1 MFQALFEPGS
11 IGTMTLENRL
21 IMAPISSN
29 LAAKDGTVS
38 EELLFHYAE
47 RAGGGVGLI
56 IVENVCIAYPLA
68 RHGAAQPRI
77 DDDAFIPGLGRL
89 TDAIHRDGA
98 KAAVE
103 LTHPGMNAG
112 LRYIAGETPVAPSA
126 VPRPKDGL
134 VPRALSHEEVV
145 AVIGEYVEAAR
156 RAREAGFDAVE
167 LQACHGLLINQFLS
181 PLTNQR
187 QDEYG
192 GNRENRIRFLVKIVE
207 GIKRH
212 VGFDFPVMVRLV
224 AQDVLD
230 GGLTLEDGRWFAHR
244 LEEVGA
250 DAIHPD
256 FGLGGK
262 EKRLE
267 PMPYPQAWR
276 VYLAEGIKAAVS
288 IPVIA
293 VGVIREPRVAEE
305 ILEAGKADLIALGRA
320 LNADPEWPNKARAG
334 DVRAIRR
341 CIGCNEC
348 VIARHV
354 EDAPLRCS
362 LNATVGRGPE
372 ACRLERA
379 VTPKRV
385 LVIGG
390 GPAGMEAARVAALRG
405 YRVALYERQPRLGG
419 MLNVAAIPPGK
430 EKLNWITEY
439 FAHELPRLGVEVHLG
454 EALDAEKVRTL
465 NPDVVIVA
473 TGSEPAVLDIPG
485 VDGPNVLLAQELLAR
500 QMHFTGQ
507 RFAIVGGGMLGLET
521 AEYLAAQGNGVTVL
535 KRYETIG
542 RGIEPLYRDYLLREL
557 KEHGVE
563 IVTRVEVEAIHADG
577 VLLRDDAGGERVLPA
592 DRVVL
597 ARETRPSSELA
608 QAIQDLDPVAVGD
621 AVQPRKIIN
630 AIAEGYLAARAIGK
644 SQIQSAARD
653 ISDLR
658 DSRTMSRQR
667 IKELESQIA
676 ELKRRWPAH
685 SVPPTM
691 FQQLEELEEELER
704 ELKKATEEK
713 SAANLQDSPGG

>member
-11 IGTMTLENRL
+11 IGMMTLKNRL

-29 LAAKDGTVS
+29 LAAEDGTVS

-47 RAGGGVGLI
+47 RARGGVGLI
-56 IVENVCIAYPLA
+56 IVENVCITYPLA

-77 DDDAFIPGLGRL
+77 DDDAFIPGMDRL
-89 TDAIHRDGA
+89 TEAIHRGGA

-126 VPRPKDGL
+126 VPRSKDGL
-134 VPRALSHEEVV
+134 VPRALSHEEIVE
-145 AVIGEYVEAAR
+145 VIGEYVEAAR
-156 RAREAGFDAVE
+156 RARQAGFDAVE

-187 QDEYG
+187 RDEYG
-192 GNRENRIRFLVKIVE
+192 GDRENRTRFLVEIVK

-224 AQDVLD
+224 AEDALE
-230 GGLTLEDGRWFAHR
+230 GGLTLEDGRWLAHR

-276 VYLAEGIKAAVS
+276 VYLAEEIKAAVS

-293 VGVIREPRVAEE
+293 VGVIREPGVAEE
-305 ILEAGKADLIALGRA
+305 ILGAGKADFVALGRA

-334 DVRAIRR
+334 GVGAIRR

-372 ACRLERA
+372 AGRLERA

-405 YRVALYERQPRLGG
+405 HQVTLYEREPRLGG
-419 MLNVAAIPPGK
+419 MVNVAAIPPGK

-439 FAHELPRLGVEVHLG
+439 FAHELPRLGVEVYLG
-454 EALDAEKVRTL
+454 EALDADKVRAL

-473 TGSEPAVLDIPG
+473 TGSEPAIPDIPG
-485 VDGPNVLLAQELLAR
+485 MDGSNVLVAQELLAR
-500 QMHFTGQ
+500 QMRCTGQ

-521 AEYLAAQGNGVTVL
+521 TEYLAAQGNGVTVL

-542 RGIEPLYRDYLLREL
+542 RGIEPLYRDYLLREI
-557 KEHGVE
+557 KEHGAE

-577 VLLRDDAGGERVLPA
+577 VQVRDDAGGERVVPA
-592 DRVVL
+592 DWVVL
-597 ARETRPSSELA
+597 ARGARPSSELA
-608 QAIQDLDPVAVGD
+608 RAIQDLDPIVIGD

-630 AIAEGYLAARAIGK
+630 AIEEGYLAARAIGR
-644 SQIQSAARD
+644 SQS
-653 ISDLR
+653 S
-658 DSRTMSRQR
+658 
-667 IKELESQIA
+667 
-676 ELKRRWPAH
+676 
-685 SVPPTM
+685 
-691 FQQLEELEEELER
+691 EELD
-704 ELKKATEEK
+704 
-713 SAANLQDSPGG
+713 SVLQGDVVSTLARRIE

>member
-1 MFQALFEPGS
+1 MFQSLFEPGS
-11 IGTMTLENRL
+11 IGTMTLKNRL

-38 EELLFHYAE
+38 KELLFHYAE
-47 RAGGGVGLI
+47 RARGGVGLI

-77 DDDAFIPGLGRL
+77 DDDVFIPGLGRL
-89 TDAIHRDGA
+89 TDAIHRGGA
-98 KAAVE
+98 KAALE

-126 VPRPKDGL
+126 VPRSKDGL
-134 VPRALSHEEVV
+134 LPRALSQEEVV
-145 AVIGEYVEAAR
+145 EVIGEYVEAAR
-156 RAREAGFDAVE
+156 RARQAGFDAVE

-181 PLTNQR
+181 ALINRR

-192 GNRENRIRFLVKIVE
+192 GDRENRTRFLVEIVE

-212 VGFDFPVMVRLV
+212 VGSDFPVMVRLV
-224 AQDVLD
+224 AEDALD
-230 GGLTLEDGRWFAHR
+230 CGLTLEDGRWLARR

-276 VYLAEGIKAAVS
+276 VYLAEEIKTAVS

-305 ILEAGKADLIALGRA
+305 ILRAGKADFVALGRA
-320 LNADPEWPNKARAG
+320 LNADPEWPNKARTG
-334 DVRAIRR
+334 DVGAIRR

-354 EDAPLRCS
+354 ADAPLRCS
-362 LNATVGRGPE
+362 LNATVGRGRE
-372 ACRLERA
+372 VGQLERA
-379 VTPKRV
+379 AALKRV

-390 GPAGMEAARVAALRG
+390 GPAGMEAARVAALCG
-405 YRVALYERQPRLGG
+405 HRVTLYEREPCLGG
-419 MLNVAAIPPGK
+419 MVNVAAIPPGK

-439 FAHELPRLGVEVHLG
+439 FAHELPRLGVEVYLG
-454 EALDAEKVRTL
+454 EALDADKVRAL

-473 TGSEPAVLDIPG
+473 TGSEPAIPDIPG
-485 VDGPNVLLAQELLAR
+485 ADGSNVLVAQELLAR
-500 QMHFTGQ
+500 QMRCTGQ

-521 AEYLAAQGNGVTVL
+521 TEYLAAQGNGVTVL

-542 RGIEPLYRDYLLREL
+542 VGIEPLYRDYLLREI
-557 KEHGVE
+557 KEHSAE

-577 VLLRDDAGGERVLPA
+577 VQVRDDAGRERVVPA
-592 DRVVL
+592 DWVVL
-597 ARETRPSSELA
+597 ARGARPSSELA
-608 QAIQDLDPVAVGD
+608 RAIQELGPIVIGD

-630 AIAEGYLAARAIGK
+630 AIEEGYLAARAIGR
-644 SQIQSAARD
+644 SQSG
-653 ISDLR
+653 
-658 DSRTMSRQR
+658 
-667 IKELESQIA
+667 
-676 ELKRRWPAH
+676 
-685 SVPPTM
+685 
-691 FQQLEELEEELER
+691 EELDSA
-704 ELKKATEEK
+704 LKGDLVSTLA
-713 SAANLQDSPGG
+713 GGIE